1 LGLYLIAIVFNLA
14 LLGTIVKVAL
24 ALGLVIFVHELGH
37 FAVAKLCGVKCEKF
51 YLGFDIG
58 GLKLCK
64 FQWGETE
71 YGIGILPLGGYVKML
86 GQEDNPTNEAA
97 ENERAKEG
105 AGPVEVY
112 DPRSYKAQSVPRRMA
127 IISAGVI
134 MNLIFACV
142 FAAIAYSI
150 GFKDM
155 PCAVSQLLPGE
166 PAWRADIHPGDRIM
180 AIGDHTSIDGAPL
193 RFRDLMSAVVLGNLK
208 EGVHFQI
215 ERDGVPDPFLIVVH
229 PAERTADRL
238 SPTIGV
244 ESPRSTQLLAK
255 HPVRK
260 GSPTADLQQFQGGDK
275 IVAVAGQPVHDFATL
290 VRQLAHHP
298 VDTLRISVERTAA
311 ANDGKPGAA
320 AEPAQTIDIDVPA
333 NPFQTFGLS
342 MKIGP
347 ITAVQEHSPAAA
359 AGLEP
364 GDIIT
369 EIDGQP
375 VGDPLRLSDR
385 LAAKAGQTVVL
396 SIVRKDTDG
405 TGRTVE
411 KSITPRQP
419 DWWDDPFPLALPL
432 EGAVAVG
439 IAYRIESVIDAIA
452 PGSPAESATLKGK
465 DDAGG
470 SRKLAPGMTIVQA
483 EFILPPPE
491 KKAAET
497 APEDRLSQPAA
508 LKFSDEKPNWP
519 AFHSSVQE
527 MPPGTRFKLTTDDGS
542 TVELEPVAAADW
554 FNPDRALYL
563 DAEMVEI
570 RAQSFGQAIVMGVR
584 EARDSVGQV
593 YRFLRHLGTQISVRG
608 LGGPFAIAQQ
618 AGQEASKG
626 LPELLLFLTMLS
638 ANLAVIN
645 FLPIPILDG
654 GHMVFL
660 LLEGIL
666 KRPVNE
672 RVVIAFHY
680 AGFLFIISL
689 MLFVLSLD
697 IGRLFFGR

>member
-1 LGLYLIAIVFNLA
+1 LGLYLIAVLLSLS
-14 LLGTIVKVAL
+14 LLGTIVKVAVG
-24 ALGLVIFVHELGH
+24 LGLVIFVHELGH

-97 ENERAKEG
+97 EDERAKSG
-105 AGPVEVY
+105 AGPSEAY

-127 IISAGVI
+127 IISAGVV
-134 MNLIFACV
+134 MNLIFACI

-166 PAWRADIHPGDRIM
+166 PAWRADMHPGDRIV
-180 AIGDHTSIDGAPL
+180 AIGDHTSMDGAPL
-193 RFRDLMSAVVLGNLK
+193 RFRDLMTAVVLGDLK
-208 EGVHFQI
+208 DGVRFEI
-215 ERDGVPDPFLIVVH
+215 ERDGVADPFWVVIH
-229 PAERTADRL
+229 PAGRTAERL
-238 SPTIGV
+238 SPTVGV
-244 ESPRSTQLLAK
+244 ESPRSNQLLAK

-260 GSPTADLQQFQGGDK
+260 GSPTADLKQFKGGDK
-275 IVAVAGQPVHDFATL
+275 IVKVDDQPVFDFATL

-298 VDTLRISVERTAA
+298 SDTLRVSVERSGGGEGQPADSA
-311 ANDGKPGAA
+311 G
-320 AEPAQTIDIDVPA
+320 PAQTVDIDVPA
-333 NPFQTFGLS
+333 NPFLTFGLS

-347 ITAVQEHSPAAA
+347 ITAIQDHSPAAE

-364 GDIIT
+364 GDVIVKL
-369 EIDGQP
+369 DGEP
-375 VGDPLRLSDR
+375 VGDSLTLPQR

-396 SIVRKDTDG
+396 SIVRKDADG
-405 TGRTVE
+405 TLRPLE
-411 KSITPRQP
+411 KSITPREP
-419 DWWDDPFPLALPL
+419 AWWDDPYPLAVPFPQ
-432 EGAVAVG
+432 GAAAAG
-439 IAYRIESVIDAIA
+439 IAYRIENVIDAIA
-452 PGSPAESATLKGK
+452 PGSPAETATLTSK
-465 DDAGG
+465 DNQGG
-470 SRKLAPGMTIVQA
+470 PRKLAPGMTIVKA

-491 KKAAET
+491 KKTGDSEADDV
-497 APEDRLSQPAA
+497 PPKIPAIE
-508 LKFSDEKPNWP
+508 FSNDKPNWP
-519 AFHSSVQE
+519 AFHLSVQE
-527 MPPGTRFKLTTDDGS
+527 MPPGSRFKLTTDDDS
-542 TVELEPVAAADW
+542 TVELQPVAATDW
-554 FNPDRALYL
+554 FNPDRGLYL

-570 RAQSFGQAIVMGVR
+570 RAQSFGQAAVMGVR

-697 IGRLFFGR
+697 IGRLFSGH